1 MVEVVSD
8 VLGCEYLVAAVGNLL
23 PSVAHFSSRPCHR
36 MSEHWCRGRFEKRC
50 PYFARRVV
58 NLLEGNVLGGA

>member
-36 MSEHWCRGRFEKRC
+36 MSGRWCRGRFEKRYSC
-50 PYFARRVV
+50 FPRRVV
-58 NLLEGNVLGGA
+58 NLLEGNVFGGA